1 MADILHPDD
10 LEPAFAAFGAHVSD
24 RTGRTPFSME
34 YRLRTKSGEY
44 RWFAANGKTA
54 RDKDGNPLRV
64 AGTFRDITHLKL
76 KEQNVAETTARME
89 ELSNSIDEMVGAI
102 SEITV
107 RAQQLAITQEITTK
121 TANEVK
127 MLADETQEISELIRW
142 VANQTNLLGL
152 NAAIEAARVGEHG
165 KGFAVVA
172 DEVRKLADNSSQATG
187 NIENILSK
195 IKESIDAII
204 KQMDE
209 VNELVQTQAALSE
222 EVNASVEEI
231 NKMSASIVEF
241 AKRS

>member
-1 MADILHPDD
+1 
-10 LEPAFAAFGAHVSD
+10 
-24 RTGRTPFSME
+24 
-34 YRLRTKSGEY
+34 
-44 RWFAANGKTA
+44 
-54 RDKDGNPLRV
+54 
-64 AGTFRDITHLKL
+64 
-76 KEQNVAETTARME
+76 
-89 ELSNSIDEMVGAI
+89 MVGAI

-142 VANQTNLLGL
+142 VDNQTNLLGL

>member
-1 MADILHPDD
+1 
-10 LEPAFAAFGAHVSD
+10 
-24 RTGRTPFSME
+24 
-34 YRLRTKSGEY
+34 
-44 RWFAANGKTA
+44 
-54 RDKDGNPLRV
+54 
-64 AGTFRDITHLKL
+64 
-76 KEQNVAETTARME
+76 
-89 ELSNSIDEMVGAI
+89 MVGAI

-142 VANQTNLLGL
+142 VDNQTNLLGL

-209 VNELVQTQAALSE
+209 VNELVQT
-222 EVNASVEEI
+222 
-231 NKMSASIVEF
+231 
-241 AKRS
+241 